1 MRKNLP
7 CLLLS
12 GAMALSL
19 AACAPAGE
27 EPSPSPSLTTPPPE
41 SSVQV
46 LATPEPTLSPEPT
59 VPPDFGADLPDRDYQ
74 PWQAA
79 YMEFLTLLQTD
90 KTTWEPG
97 GGASWWAA
105 RAIPSTM

>member
-46 LATPEPTLSPEPT
+46 LATPTPEPT
-59 VPPDFGADLPDRDYQ
+59 APPEATADFDLPDRDYQ